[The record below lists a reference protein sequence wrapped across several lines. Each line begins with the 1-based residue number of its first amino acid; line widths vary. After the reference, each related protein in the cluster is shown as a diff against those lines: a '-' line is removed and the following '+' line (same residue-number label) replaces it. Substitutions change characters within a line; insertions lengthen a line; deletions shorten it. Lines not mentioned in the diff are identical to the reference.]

1 MGKFLSEKEMREAL
15 FRRTEGYAAS
25 VRAIYR
31 EVFSQIIEMVKGTEL
46 EDGKPFSFSAYGY
59 NVTPILRNM
68 YSRIYQTVRKGVE
81 NEWRMSN
88 DRNDELVKSVF
99 GASSAEDDHFARY
112 FSRNKEAMD
121 AFFTRRTGVAGL
133 NLSQRV
139 WRYTGRYREE
149 LEDSLD
155 LALGEGTPANSLAAR
170 IKKYLDDPDRY
181 YRRFRVRTGVDAD
194 GNPVYGRKWK
204 RRTFD
209 RESGLYVW
217 VDDDPGKY
225 TPGRGVYRS
234 SSRNAQRLARTET
247 NIAYRTADYERW
259 QELDFVVGVEIKL
272 SNNHP
277 HDDICDALAGRY
289 PKDFK
294 WTGWH
299 PNCRCYMVPVL
310 ASKDEVDEMVDR
322 ILDGGDPDEVEV
334 AGAVSDTPER
344 FDEWV
349 GQNAARTISKN
360 ISLPSFI
367 EDNSE
372 YASKAI
378 LGKQLSINLAGTM
391 IGDNAPEYFKKYAL
405 GDNAD
410 IRVAA
415 LYDQYMREADKV
427 KKAMLLN
434 QLRSACAMDYI
445 QELRDGGY
453 LEGMTVRV
461 ELGKVLSEKLSY
473 IEASTGKVH
482 TIEKLKYDMVVLT
495 DKFGKEIGYP
505 IGGVLP
511 VSPSTVSEVIQ
522 EYPPY
527 LRKGIKRVS
536 FINRDNPGD
545 EYWKL
550 KYKNPNHR
558 SMATDGGQVNFW
570 LNPSG
575 RDTFKEYLAH
585 EAGHILDKAEEG
597 KFRYSLSKEWKEAV
611 AKDDEIYKN
620 APSAGRVSTYAWTND
635 KEDFAECIRVYI
647 TDHDAFK
654 KSFPNRA
661 AFIRAMAQRLSAS
674 LVSKA

>member
-1 MGKFLSEKEMREAL
+1 MGKYLGEKEMREAL
-15 FRRTEGYAAS
+15 FRRTEGYAAG

-31 EVFSQIIEMVKGTEL
+31 EVFSRIIEMVKGTEL
-46 EDGKPFSFSAYGY
+46 EDGKPFSFAAYGY
-59 NVTPILRNM
+59 NVTPVLRTM

-88 DRNDELVKSVF
+88 ERNDELVKAVF

-121 AFFTRRTGVAGL
+121 AFFTRRTGAEGL

-139 WRYTGRYREE
+139 WRYTGRYKEE

-170 IKKYLDDPDRY
+170 IKKYLDDPDRF
-181 YRRFRVRTGVDAD
+181 YRRFRVKTGVDEE

-204 RRTFD
+204 RRRFD
-209 RESGLYVW
+209 KESGLYVW
-217 VDDDPGKY
+217 VDDEPSKY

-259 QELDFVVGVEIKL
+259 QNLDFVVGVEIKL

-277 HDDICDALAGRY
+277 HSDICDALAGRY

-322 ILDGGDPDEVEV
+322 ILDGGDPEAVEV
-334 AGAVSDTPER
+334 ASPVSDMPEQ

-349 GQNAARTISKN
+349 GQNAARAIGKN
-360 ISLPSFI
+360 ISLPSFMK
-367 EDNSE
+367 DNSE
-372 YASKAI
+372 YVSKAI
-378 LGKQLSINLAGTM
+378 LDKQPSINLAGTM

-405 GDNAD
+405 GSDAD
-410 IRVAA
+410 IRVAT
-415 LYDQYMREADKV
+415 LYDQYMREEDKA

-445 QELRDGGY
+445 QELREGGY

-461 ELGKVLSEKLSY
+461 ETGKVLSEKMSY
-473 IEASTGKVH
+473 IDASTGKVH
-482 TIEKLKYDMVVLT
+482 IIEKLKYDMVVLT
-495 DKFGKEIGYP
+495 DKFGKEVGYP
-505 IGGVLP
+505 IGGALP

-536 FINRDNPGD
+536 FINRDNPAD
-545 EYWKL
+545 AFWKIMNN
-550 KYKNPNHR
+550 NPNHR

-570 LNPSG
+570 LNPNG
-575 RDTFKEYLAH
+575 RDAFKGYLAH
-585 EAGHILDKAEEG
+585 EAGHILDITKAG
-597 KFRYSLSKEWKEAV
+597 KCVYSSSKEWKEAV
-611 AKDDEIYKN
+611 AKDNEIYRNIPK
-620 APSAGRVSTYAWTND
+620 AARVSNYAWTNG
-635 KEDFAECIRVYI
+635 KEDFAECIRAYI
-647 TDHDAFK
+647 TDHETFK
-654 KSFPNRA
+654 KFFPNRA
-661 AFIRAMAQRLSAS
+661 AFIRAMAQSLSAS
-674 LVSKA
+674 LFNKA